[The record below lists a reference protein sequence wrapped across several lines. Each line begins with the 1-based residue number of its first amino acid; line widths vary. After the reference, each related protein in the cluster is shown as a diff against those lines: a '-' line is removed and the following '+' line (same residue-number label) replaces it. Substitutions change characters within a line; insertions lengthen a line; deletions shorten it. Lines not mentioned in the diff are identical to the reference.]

1 MKLQCLLA
9 RHGFKREEKPF
20 SHAGALLNAAMQYL
34 QGRLAAPEEVDEALW
49 MEALEHAAARVP
61 CLGREGLVNPLTE
74 ELPLAS
80 IDPYMRGIVRWMN
93 ELGIHTRC
101 CCDGHGEKAP
111 MAALLQLPSE
121 KQIRM
126 LAFCLPEGLRMRR
139 MRTTIYFEAEEKSST
154 FELLLDFA
162 ERLHNLAE
170 NPTPFIRREAE
181 LFKETYLTDLLSIP
195 GVSGR
200 EGWVRSYLKRKLR
213 MAADH
218 VYTDACGNL
227 LAVRHCGDGPTVL
240 LSAHM
245 DVYEELDP
253 RREIVEEDVILRST
267 CGILG
272 ADDRAGIAV
281 VLRLFRGIA
290 GTNFRGTLKLAF
302 TVGEETGLIGSTNM
316 DEKFL
321 AGVHAAIVA
330 DRRGKRDVVVC
341 RGEEPFCD
349 PSYGKLFE
357 EAGALAGMKGW
368 KRVSGGSSDAL
379 VFARK
384 FGINTV
390 NLSVGYENEHTWE
403 ETLDYIAAYETS
415 MLIETVL
422 DRQLIGKWAGFC

>member
-1 MKLQCLLA
+1 MKLQRLLA
-9 RHGFKREEKPF
+9 RHGFKREEKPL
-20 SHAGALLNAAMQYL
+20 SHAGELLNAAMRYL
-34 QGRLAAPEEVDEALW
+34 RDQLASPEEVDEALW

-61 CLGREGLVNPLTE
+61 CMGREGLANPLTE

-93 ELGIHTRC
+93 ELGIHTRF
-101 CCDGHGEKAP
+101 CCDGHGEKTP
-111 MAALLQLPSE
+111 MVALLQPPSE

-126 LAFCLPEGLRMRR
+126 LAFCLPDGLSMRR
-139 MRTTIYFEAEEKSST
+139 MRTTVHFEAEWKSDT
-154 FELLLDFA
+154 LELLLDFA
-162 ERLHNLAE
+162 ERLHSLAE
-170 NPTPFIRREAE
+170 NPEPFVRREAE
-181 LFKETYLTDLLSIP
+181 LFKETYLADLLSIP
-195 GVSGR
+195 GASGR

-213 MAADH
+213 TAADH
-218 VYTDACGNL
+218 VHTDACGNL
-227 LAVRHCGDGPTVL
+227 LAVRYCGDGPAVL

-245 DVYEELDP
+245 DVCEELDP
-253 RREIVEEDVILRST
+253 CREIVEEGAIMRST

-281 VLRLFRGIA
+281 ALRLFRGIA
-290 GTNFRGTLKLAF
+290 DTNFRGTLKLAF
-302 TVGEETGLIGSTNM
+302 TVGEETGLIGSSNM

-330 DRRGKRDVVVC
+330 DRRGKRDVVVR
-341 RGEEPFCD
+341 RGNEPFCD
-349 PSYGKLFE
+349 PSYGRLFE

-368 KRVSGGSSDAL
+368 KTVGGGSSDAL

-403 ETLDYIAAYETS
+403 ETLDYVAAYETS
-415 MLIETVL
+415 VLIETVL
-422 DRQLIGKWAGFC
+422 DRQLIEKWAGFC